1 MSKTDV
7 GITVSKEEDF
17 SEWYTQVVLKAK
29 LADYAPVKGLIVLRP
44 DGYSIWESLRSTF
57 DKKFAKNG
65 IKNEIGGIQITG
77 KNVIRAFKRDGTTA
91 AAAGG
96 DLL

>member
-1 MSKTDV
+1 MNSSLSKEDI
-7 GITVSKEEDF
+7 GITVSKKDDF

-57 DKKFAKNG
+57 DKKFANNG
-65 IKNEIGGIQITG
+65 IRN
-77 KNVIRAFKRDGTTA
+77 
-91 AAAGG
+91 
-96 DLL
+96 

>member
-1 MSKTDV
+1 MSKEKI
-7 GITVSKEEDF
+7 GITVSKKDDF

-57 DKKFAKNG
+57 DEKFSKNG
-65 IKNEIGGIQITG
+65 IRNGFLPVLILESIPARIH
-77 KNVIRAFKRDGTTA
+77 F
-91 AAAGG
+91 
-96 DLL
+96 

>member
-1 MSKTDV
+1 MGKQDV

-57 DKKFAKNG
+57 DKKFARNLYLHNFQLLIPSLLKNSK
-65 IKNEIGGIQITG
+65 I
-77 KNVIRAFKRDGTTA
+77 DH
-91 AAAGG
+91 
-96 DLL
+96 L

>member
-1 MSKTDV
+1 MGKQDV
-7 GITVSKEEDF
+7 GITVSKEDDF

-57 DKKFAKNG
+57 
-65 IKNEIGGIQITG
+65 
-77 KNVIRAFKRDGTTA
+77 
-91 AAAGG
+91 
-96 DLL
+96 